1 MKTTVASKLGV
12 VVGTLAALAAAV
24 LPGQTARFGGE
35 ETVVAVEIPVQVL
48 VDGKPV
54 RGLTKESFEVLEGR
68 KRQAIVDFE
77 VVDLTTM
84 EAPSG
89 RAVAVTPTV
98 SPAGRRHFLLLFD
111 MTNSEP
117 QAIVR
122 ARGAASELVLQS
134 LHPTDLVAVATWS
147 YSKGPRLLLG
157 FTSDRRQI
165 DVAVATLGVV
175 DLRNTTPDPFGL
187 ILADLDSQSL
197 RPGIGGGA
205 GGGKGQFE
213 DIYEENVRD
222 FAASERALARQVNKA
237 TEIEALTKRLRDS
250 LANLMGNVDGRKHVV
265 LLSQGFDSSVLL
277 GSGDAARESEFSASA
292 ASGEIWNVNSAERFG
307 DTASVNRLEEM
318 LTVFRR
324 ADCSIQ
330 AVDIGGMAAGNDQ
343 GFRKTGGRE
352 TLLTMAKDT
361 GGQLFENFN
370 NLGEAMGQMLETTS
384 VTYVLTIQ
392 PQNLKLDGKFHDI
405 KVRLN
410 GGPSGARLVHRPGYY
425 APTPYEKRSGAE
437 RQIDSASLIVSGRPG
452 GDLAATVATA
462 AFRAEGD
469 RMHVPVVVEVDG
481 ALLLTAKQGNALA
494 LNVYIY
500 AFDDAGSVRDFV
512 AQSLQLDVAQIGARL
527 NREPLKYVADLR
539 LPPGNYAVRTLLRA
553 GETGSYWL
561 GETPVTVSAFAAGEL
576 VAVTPL
582 VPEPMTAGIVV
593 RSSSSAERTQGLA
606 FPFVLG
612 QDFYLPRGTADDRQA
627 ASAALLLQRLRADDR
642 TRRGR
647 RPPGRHRWRR
657 RAGGVGAPDRS
668 QRIRSAGSVAL
679 RAGDRSRWR
688 AGRRLL
694 DRAVGRAAGAQLER
708 GDDAACRRLRSRP
721 SASGS
726 VWRAAGSAR
735 CATAI
740 RGCSPARSR
749 RAPVRRCGAGRA
761 VHGRRR
767 AAECGAALARVAAA
781 GASARPAR
789 ARRSIATSSPPPR
802 HRGGAPRDGSY
813 RRPPTATG

>member
-1 MKTTVASKLGV
+1 MKTTAASKLGV

-205 GGGKGQFE
+205 GGGKGQFDE
-213 DIYEENVRD
+213 IYAENVRD
-222 FAASERALARQVNKA
+222 FAASERASRRQVNKA
-237 TEIEALTKRLRDS
+237 EIDALTKGFAS

-265 LLSQGFDSSVLL
+265 LLSQGFDASALT
-277 GSGDAARESEFSASA
+277 GSADPSIESQATASA
-292 ASGEIWNVNSAERFG
+292 ASGEIWNVNSEERFG
-307 DTASVNRLEEM
+307 DTRTVNQLEQM
-318 LTVFRR
+318 LSVFRR

-330 AVDIGGMAAGNDQ
+330 AVNIGGLAAAGDQ
-343 GFRKTGGRE
+343 GFSKSGGRDS
-352 TLLTMAKDT
+352 LLTMAKDT

-370 NLGEAMGQMLETTS
+370 NLGEAMGQMLESTS

-392 PQNLKLDGKFHDI
+392 PQNLKLDGKFHDL

-425 APTPYEKRSGAE
+425 APTPYAKQGGAE

-452 GDLAATVATA
+452 GELAASVAAA
-462 AFRAEGD
+462 AFRGEGD

-481 ALLLTAKQGNALA
+481 ALLLTTKAGNALP
-494 LNVYIY
+494 LGVYIY

-512 AQSLQLDVAQIGARL
+512 AQSLQLDVAQAGARL
-527 NREPLKYVADLR
+527 NREPLKFVADLR
-539 LPPGNYAVRTLLRA
+539 LPPGRYALRTLLRA
-553 GETGSYWL
+553 GEQGAYWL
-561 GETPVTVSAFAAGEL
+561 GETPLTVPAFAAGEL

-582 VPEPMTAGIVV
+582 APEPMTAGIVV
-593 RSSSSAERTQGLA
+593 RSSSSAERTQGLP

-612 QDFYLPRGTADDRQA
+612 QEFYLPSGTPATGKGRPLRYCFNVYGLGPDEARVDGRLLDTGGGA
-627 ASAALLLQRLRADDR
+627 VPGASVRLI
-642 TRRGR
+642 GR
-647 RPPGRHRWRR
+647 SESDQPGLSRFEVEIDP
-657 RAGGVGAPDRS
+657 GGAPDGDYWIELSVEQQGRS
-668 QRIRSAGSVAL
+668 SSAATTL
-679 RAGDRSRWR
+679 R
-688 AGRRLL
+688 
-694 DRAVGRAAGAQLER
+694 VGA
-708 GDDAACRRLRSRP
+708 
-721 SASGS
+721 
-726 VWRAAGSAR
+726 
-735 CATAI
+735 
-740 RGCSPARSR
+740 
-749 RAPVRRCGAGRA
+749 
-761 VHGRRR
+761 
-767 AAECGAALARVAAA
+767 
-781 GASARPAR
+781 
-789 ARRSIATSSPPPR
+789 
-802 HRGGAPRDGSY
+802 
-813 RRPPTATG
+813 

>member
-1 MKTTVASKLGV
+1 MRATGRAGLATAFAVVAAW
-12 VVGTLAALAAAV
+12 TAAV
-24 LPGQTARFGGE
+24 DAQTARFGGE

-54 RGLTKESFEVLEGR
+54 RGLTQQNFEVLEGR
-68 KRQAIVDFE
+68 KAREIVDFE
-77 VVDLTTM
+77 VVDLTT
-84 EAPSG
+84 ATTPSG
-89 RAVAVTPTV
+89 RQAAVHPTV
-98 SPAGRRHFLLLFD
+98 TPAGRRHFLLLFD
-111 MTNSEP
+111 MSNSEP
-117 QAIVR
+117 QALVR
-122 ARGAASELVLQS
+122 ARGAASELVLES

-147 YSKGPRLLLG
+147 YTKGPRLLIG

-165 DVAVATLGVV
+165 DVAIATLGVV
-175 DLRNTTPDPFGL
+175 DLRNTTPDPMGL
-187 ILADLDSQSL
+187 ILADLEGRTPAD
-197 RPGIGGGA
+197 GKTTGGA
-205 GGGKGQFE
+205 AGGKGQFE

-222 FAASERALARQVNKA
+222 AAASERALSRQVKA
-237 TEIEALTKRLRDS
+237 TEIEALTRGFAT

-561 GETPVTVSAFAAGEL
+561 GETPVTVSAFAPGEL

-612 QDFYLPRGTADDRQA
+612 QDFFLPRGLPTTAKRRPLRYCFNVYGLTPDEAQVAGRLVDAGGRPVEGAEVRVVGRSGSDQPGLSRFELEVDPGSA
-627 ASAALLLQRLRADDR
+627 GDGDYTVELSVEQQGRRSSAAAALR
-642 TRRGR
+642 
-647 RPPGRHRWRR
+647 
-657 RAGGVGAPDRS
+657 VGA
-668 QRIRSAGSVAL
+668 
-679 RAGDRSRWR
+679 
-688 AGRRLL
+688 
-694 DRAVGRAAGAQLER
+694 
-708 GDDAACRRLRSRP
+708 
-721 SASGS
+721 
-726 VWRAAGSAR
+726 
-735 CATAI
+735 
-740 RGCSPARSR
+740 
-749 RAPVRRCGAGRA
+749 
-761 VHGRRR
+761 
-767 AAECGAALARVAAA
+767 
-781 GASARPAR
+781 
-789 ARRSIATSSPPPR
+789 
-802 HRGGAPRDGSY
+802 
-813 RRPPTATG
+813 